1 MRNVAQ
7 YPVPQP
13 DIHVRPPLV
22 HMEPRWQYKYVTR
35 DRFHEQAL
43 GEDELNTLGSQGWEL
58 VGLFSDA
65 CVLHYYFKR
74 VGE

>member
-1 MRNVAQ
+1 
-7 YPVPQP
+7 
-13 DIHVRPPLV
+13 
-22 HMEPRWQYKYVTR
+22 MEPRWQYKYVTR